1 LLDRTGGVREFQI
14 EPGGRNALF
23 RIVPEDLA
31 HRDKIERAL
40 RKRWTSGIDVEFVKM
55 DALKRQGWRAKFRHL
70 VVPAAA
76 E

>member
-1 LLDRTGGVREFQI
+1 
-14 EPGGRNALF
+14 
-23 RIVPEDLA
+23 VPEDLA
-31 HRDKIERAL
+31 DRDKIERAL